1 MGRPAWAND
10 AQWTFLLGHVER
22 YMTVKGTKA
31 TKDFWP
37 GLFDG
42 WVAEWPNLPL
52 NSLIPSAGSLEEGTN
67 PESQA
72 IVDKSSEHPESMD
85 KACSAGPSLHND
97 SDPDNDLPSG
107 TSQPIQTGVAKNK
120 SVLTWRKV
128 NILALLLQMVSLIYA
143 QRLKQFINNHTR
155 VLKDKGHQQ
164 KLDLSGKKRSPWQP
178 YQVYSHLYYKKK
190 GLKAQIHSEYEKY
203 LTELLPDAKG
213 KTLFSF
219 TNRRLC
225 EMLEVESE
233 DVKAIVEITRQKG
246 VMVKEDE
253 ALKKMLETGMLEED
267 YHKEKRKL

>member
-1 MGRPAWAND
+1 MND
-10 AQWTFLLGHVER
+10 VQWTFLLGHVER

-31 TKDFWP
+31 TKDFWL

-52 NSLIPSAGSLEEGTN
+52 DSLIPSAGSLEEGTN

-72 IVDKSSEHPESMD
+72 IVDESSEHPESMD
-85 KACSAGPSLHND
+85 KACSTGPSLHND
-97 SDPDNDLPSG
+97 SDPDDDLPSG

-128 NILALLLQMVSLIYA
+128 NILALLLQTVLLIYA

-178 YQVYSHLYYKKK
+178 YQAYSHLYYEKK
-190 GLKAQIHSEYEKY
+190 GLKAQIHSKYKMY
-203 LTELLPDAKG
+203 LTELLPDTKG
-213 KTLFSF
+213 ETLFSF
-219 TNRRLC
+219 TNRRLH

-246 VMVKEDE
+246 VTAKEDE